1 MRVPFDF
8 QILDTSKN
16 KLLNL
21 NKNMT
26 KAVNLSLLYFSNVS
40 QDKKRVR
47 MKLFLPYTQPTSS
60 LYARAIN

>member
-26 KAVNLSLLYFSNVS
+26 KAVNLSLLYFSNVC

-60 LYARAIN
+60 LYASAIN